1 MSGMNSSSSA
11 ATSKS
16 LVASP
21 TAIGPGSSHPP
32 PAPPPCSIR
41 SPFTTKHSSPL
52 TSIRHPLGLHGRSL
66 QIQAPGLSLQ
76 PPRNAPFIEMSS
88 RKNPRI
94 AHPPK
99 TSTLALDTTHWQR
112 LSGRANLRRL
122 RHRQPFPLPAPC
134 GPSRSSRPHCRP
146 PRDLTFHVKTARTDN
161 VSVAR
166 PVAP

>member
-11 ATSKS
+11 AMSKS
-16 LVASP
+16 LAASP
-21 TAIGPGSSHPP
+21 TAIGPGLSHPP

-94 AHPPK
+94 APPPK
-99 TSTLALDTTHWQR
+99 TSAPTPAATDWKR
-112 LSGRANLRRL
+112 LSSRA
-122 RHRQPFPLPAPC
+122 PFADSGIANRFPSPRPAA
-134 GPSRSSRPHCRP
+134 PSVCTAETPPERSENPAAS
-146 PRDLTFHVKTARTDN
+146 LFYTHV
-161 VSVAR
+161 S
-166 PVAP
+166 